1 MSDWGF
7 VIVLVKIIFFG
18 LIVFMCCSRKRR
30 NKQQQMVAVQPE
42 TGTAAAAAAAP
53 YTIPHRSSV
62 GRWSVS
68 GGIGDHQGGANMSGV
83 IHGNVAVMQPGT
95 GLLPPTLTPEQ
106 QVAIQAHSFWFQIRK
121 MAQSIN

>member
-42 TGTAAAAAAAP
+42 TGTAAAAAAP